1 MATMKAVRI
10 HSYGGSEVLKYEDTP
25 RPDITDDEILVQ
37 VHAVGVNPVDWKIRE
52 GYMQQGLN
60 HKMPLILGWDVSG
73 VVAKV
78 GSNVNNFQ
86 TEDDVY
92 AYTSLRRNGAYAEYI
107 AIPAHEV
114 AHQPKSL
121 DYIAAASVPVAALTA
136 YQALFDAAKLSAG
149 QTVLIHAAAGGVGS
163 FAVQLAKNK
172 GARVIGTASAR
183 NHSFLKELGVDEAID
198 YNQVHFE
205 DVVYDVDVVFDTIGD
220 EVQEHSWKVLKSGG
234 ILVSIVSPPSQSTAT
249 QHKVRAAFV
258 AVQPNKAQLAEIAA
272 LVDAGILKPIVDT
285 VLPLSETRQAH
296 ELSQSGHMRGKIVL
310 QVIG

>member
-1 MATMKAVRI
+1 MKAIQI
-10 HSYGGSEVLKYEDTP
+10 HSYGGSEVLRYEDAP
-25 RPDITDDEILVQ
+25 QPNITDDEILVQ
-37 VHAVGVNPVDWKIRE
+37 VHAASVNPVDWKIRE
-52 GYMQQGLN
+52 GYMQQSLK

-73 VVAKV
+73 VVVKV
-78 GSNVNNFQ
+78 GSNVSEIQ
-86 TEDDVY
+86 VGDDIY
-92 AYTSLRRNGAYAEYI
+92 AYTSLSRDGAYAEYI
-107 AIPAHEV
+107 AVRANEV
-114 AHQPKSL
+114 AHKPKSL
-121 DYIAAASVPVAALTA
+121 DYIAAASVPVVALTA

-172 GARVIGTASAR
+172 GAHVIGTASAR
-183 NHSFLKELGVDEAID
+183 NHNFLQELGVDEAID
-198 YNQVHFE
+198 YNQVRFE

-220 EVQEHSWKVLKSGG
+220 EVQERSWKVLKTGG

-285 VLPLSETRQAH
+285 VLPLSEARQAH

>member
-10 HSYGGSEVLKYEDTP
+10 HSYGGSEVLKYEDVP
-25 RPDITDDEILVQ
+25 QPDITDNEILVQ

-60 HKMPLILGWDVSG
+60 HKMPLILGWDSG

-86 TEDDVY
+86 TGDDVY
-92 AYTSLRRNGAYAEYI
+92 AYTSLRRDGAYAEYI

-136 YQALFDAAKLSAG
+136 YQALFDTAKLSAE

-172 GARVIGTASAR
+172 GVRVIGTASAR
-183 NHSFLKELGVDEAID
+183 NHRFLKELGVDEAID

-205 DVVYDVDVVFDTIGD
+205 KVIDDIDVVFDTIG
-220 EVQEHSWKVLKSGG
+220 EKVQERSWKVLKSGG
-234 ILVSIVSPPSQSTAT
+234 ALVSIISPPSQATAT

-258 AVQPNKAQLAEIAA
+258 AVEPNQFQLAEVAELIDSGK
-272 LVDAGILKPIVDT
+272 VKPIVDT
-285 VLPLSETRQAH
+285 VLPLSEVRQAH

-310 QVIG
+310 QVVN

>member
-1 MATMKAVRI
+1 MKAVRI

>member
-1 MATMKAVRI
+1 MATMKAIQI
-10 HSYGGSEVLKYEDTP
+10 HSYGGSEVLRYEDAP
-25 RPDITDDEILVQ
+25 QPNITDDEILVQ
-37 VHAVGVNPVDWKIRE
+37 VHAASVNPVDWKIRE
-52 GYMQQGLN
+52 GYMQQSLK

-73 VVAKV
+73 VVVKV
-78 GSNVNNFQ
+78 GSNVSEIQ
-86 TEDDVY
+86 VGDDIY
-92 AYTSLRRNGAYAEYI
+92 AYTSLSRDGAYAEYI
-107 AIPAHEV
+107 AVRANEV
-114 AHQPKSL
+114 AHKPKSL
-121 DYIAAASVPVAALTA
+121 DYIAAASVPVVALTA

-172 GARVIGTASAR
+172 GAHVIGTASAR
-183 NHSFLKELGVDEAID
+183 NHNFLQELGVDEAID
-198 YNQVHFE
+198 YNQVRFE

-220 EVQEHSWKVLKSGG
+220 EVQERSWKVLKTGG

-285 VLPLSETRQAH
+285 VLPLSEARQAH

>member
-220 EVQEHSWKVLKSGG
+220 EVQERSWKVLKSGG

-285 VLPLSETRQAH
+285 VLPLSEARQAH